1 MKTRHLK
8 VRETERDYKTKK
20 SRGYR
25 AITSFILLKGN
36 WLEEAG
42 FTKDT
47 PVSVIVQ
54 KNCLVLTPVESD

>member
-8 VRETERDYKTKK
+8 VRETERDYKTQK

-42 FTKDT
+42 FAIDT
-47 PVSVIVQ
+47 PVSVTVQ
-54 KNCLVLTPVESD
+54 RQRLVIEPRNEA

>member
-8 VRETERDYKTKK
+8 VRETERDYMTKK
-20 SRGYR
+20 SRGY
-25 AITSFILLKGN
+25 ATTSFILLKGN

>member
-20 SRGYR
+20 SRGY
-25 AITSFILLKGN
+25 AATSFILLKGN

-42 FTKDT
+42 FTIDT
-47 PVSVIVQ
+47 PVSVTVQ
-54 KNCLVLTPVESD
+54 KQRLVIEPRSEA